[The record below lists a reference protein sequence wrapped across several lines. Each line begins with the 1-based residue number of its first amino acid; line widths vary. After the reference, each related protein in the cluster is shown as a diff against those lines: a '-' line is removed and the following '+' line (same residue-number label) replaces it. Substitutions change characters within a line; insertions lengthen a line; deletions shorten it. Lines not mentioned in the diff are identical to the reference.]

1 MQEQL
6 IFWLVI
12 GGGLVLAVALI
23 ALMVRRSSAL
33 HQRLL
38 QLAGSFGWEG
48 ARKVWWS
55 GAIRGRWRGVAV
67 EIRHM
72 GRYKGIPERLQ
83 LTVQSGS
90 PARVILKRRTSGF
103 LSKPLT
109 MFGPPLVEP
118 MSFAA
123 RDEYWIRSDQPMFI
137 ETRLSRAPVTEA
149 LEPNLIAGFDF
160 VDIEPAR
167 LRIMRAV
174 DDSAVKKRFN
184 RPFFKWGKDL
194 DLIETIATEEW
205 KLAAAIVEAI
215 GASGRG

>member
-1 MQEQL
+1 M
-6 IFWLVI
+6 
-12 GGGLVLAVALI
+12 
-23 ALMVRRSSAL
+23 SAL

-38 QLAGSFGWEG
+38 QLVGSFGWEG

-55 GAIRGRWRGVAV
+55 GAIRGRWRGLDV
-67 EIRHM
+67 ELRHM
-72 GRYKGIPERLQ
+72 NRYKGIPERLQ

-90 PARVILKRRTSGF
+90 PARVILKRRTGGI

-123 RDEYWIRSDQPMFI
+123 RDEYWIRSDQPMFV
-137 ETRLSRAPVTEA
+137 ETLLSRAPVTEA

-160 VDIEPAR
+160 VDVESAR

-174 DDSAVKKRFN
+174 DDRAVKKHFN
-184 RPFFKWGKDL
+184 RPFFQWGKDVEL
-194 DLIETIATEEW
+194 NETIAADEW

>member
-1 MQEQL
+1 MSPEQITWL
-6 IFWLVI
+6 II
-12 GGGLVLAVALI
+12 GGSLGIIVALI
-23 ALMVRRSSAL
+23 TLAFRRSSAF

-48 ARKVWWS
+48 ARRVWWS
-55 GAIRGRWRGVAV
+55 GAIRGRWRGLEV

-90 PARVILKRRTSGF
+90 PARVILKRRTGGI

-118 MSFAA
+118 MNFAA
-123 RDEYWIRSDQPMFI
+123 RDEYWIRSDQPMFV
-137 ETRLSRAPVTEA
+137 ETLLSRAPVAEA

-160 VDIEPAR
+160 VDIESTR

-174 DDSAVKKRFN
+174 DDRAVKKHFN
-184 RPFFKWGKDL
+184 RPFFQWGKDL
-194 DLIETIATEEW
+194 ELIDTIATEES
-205 KLAAAIVEAI
+205 KLASAIIEAI
-215 GASGRG
+215 GASGHG

>member
-1 MQEQL
+1 MSSEQ
-6 IFWLVI
+6 INWLVI
-12 GGGLVLAVALI
+12 GGSLVIIVALMTL
-23 ALMVRRSSAL
+23 AFRRSSAF

-48 ARKVWWS
+48 ARRVWWS
-55 GAIRGRWRGVAV
+55 GAIRGRWRGLEV

-83 LTVQSGS
+83 LTAQSGS
-90 PARVILKRRTSGF
+90 PARVIIKRRTGGI

-118 MSFAA
+118 MNFAA

-137 ETRLSRAPVTEA
+137 ETLLSRAPVTEA
-149 LEPNLIAGFDF
+149 LESNLIAAFDF
-160 VDIEPAR
+160 IDIESTG

-174 DDSAVKKRFN
+174 DDSAVKKHFS
-184 RPFFKWGKDL
+184 RPFFRWGKDL
-194 DLIETIATEEW
+194 ELIDTIATEEW
-205 KLAAAIVEAI
+205 KLASTIIEAI
-215 GASGRG
+215 GASGHG